1 MEALALKTKMNKWMW
16 TWGSRTS
23 LPLLRP
29 PLLLLALTAL
39 IGAMTE
45 ETAATKLQETMAEV
59 GRTMIVIE
67 MAGDPGTISA
77 CTATTYTLVLVG
89 VDSDD
94 KLVLIKHPVHD
105 HKNPRLAYCCLSYLT
120 RGDLKYLI
128 LQSMAFDGV
137 SDPCS

>member
-1 MEALALKTKMNKWMW
+1 MNKWMW
-16 TWGSRTS
+16 TWASRTS

-29 PLLLLALTAL
+29 PSLLLALTDL

-45 ETAATKLQETMAEV
+45 GMAATKLQEIMAEV

-94 KLVLIKHPVHD
+94 GLVLSEHFVRD
-105 HKNPRLAYCCLSYLT
+105 HKNPCLAYCYLSYLT
-120 RGDLKYLI
+120 RRDLKYLS
-128 LQSMAFDGV
+128 LQSKAFEGV